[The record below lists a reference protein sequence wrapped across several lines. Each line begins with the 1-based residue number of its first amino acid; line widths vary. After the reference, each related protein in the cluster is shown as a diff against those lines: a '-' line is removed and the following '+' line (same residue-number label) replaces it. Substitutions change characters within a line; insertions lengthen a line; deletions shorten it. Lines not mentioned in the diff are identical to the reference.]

1 MKEQVYY
8 IAEVEQLL
16 RTAITRTK
24 KQPNLSTQDVIK
36 STLKDWHE
44 SSIQRE
50 IDSALANITAEHNP
64 PMKIMDPRNQVLKT
78 ATLYSHV

>member
-64 PMKIMDPRNQVLKT
+64 RLTAEKIKAMFNRGKKK
-78 ATLYSHV
+78 

>member
-64 PMKIMDPRNQVLKT
+64 RLNAEKIIAMFLRGKKK
-78 ATLYSHV
+78 